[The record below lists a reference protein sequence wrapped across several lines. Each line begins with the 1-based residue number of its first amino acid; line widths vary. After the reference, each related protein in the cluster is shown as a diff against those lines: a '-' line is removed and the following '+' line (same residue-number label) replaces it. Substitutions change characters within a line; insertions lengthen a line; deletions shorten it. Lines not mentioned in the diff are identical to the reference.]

1 MNYKSRIPATIVAV
15 LTRRA
20 FLICALCSLAIVTS
34 SSSANAKQPFPAIPM
49 AVYDTFKISSDPAP
63 EGYDVSFEGV
73 FTSIIGREVQSG
85 KSRMDVKF
93 VTNDIVHCQFTWV
106 CSVGT
111 LVLNSVCVLSN
122 GHGTWHIAGGTGR
135 YKNFKGIGTETFG
148 LLPAGGT
155 FTNYERFAGI
165 ATNDKQDDD

>member
-1 MNYKSRIPATIVAV
+1 MAV

-34 SSSANAKQPFPAIPM
+34 ASSANADRSLPAIPM
-49 AVYDTFKISSDPAP
+49 AVYDTFNISRKTPP
-63 EGYDVSFEGV
+63 PGFDVSFEGV
-73 FTSIIGREVQSG
+73 FTSIIGTEVATG
-85 KSRMDVKF
+85 TSRMDVKF
-93 VTNDIVHCQFTWV
+93 VTPDIVHCKFTWV

-111 LVLNSVCVLSN
+111 LVVKSVCVLSN
-122 GHGTWHIAGGTGR
+122 GHGTWRIAGGTGR

-148 LLPAGGT
+148 ALSGGP

-165 ATNDKQDDD
+165 ATNDEHGDDEHGGTQ

>member
-1 MNYKSRIPATIVAV
+1 MNYKSRIRGTVMAV

-34 SSSANAKQPFPAIPM
+34 ASANADRPFPAIPM
-49 AVYDTFKISSDPAP
+49 AVYDTFSISTKHAP
-63 EGYDVSFEGV
+63 DGYDVSFEGV
-73 FTSIIGREVQSG
+73 FTSIIGRDVQTG
-85 KSRMDVKF
+85 TSRMDVKF
-93 VTNDIVHCQFTWV
+93 VTNDIVHCKFTWV

-111 LVLNSVCVLSN
+111 LVLKSVCVLSN

-148 LLPAGGT
+148 PLPAGGP
-155 FTNYERFAGI
+155 FTDYERFAGI
-165 ATNDKQDDD
+165 VTNDKHGDD